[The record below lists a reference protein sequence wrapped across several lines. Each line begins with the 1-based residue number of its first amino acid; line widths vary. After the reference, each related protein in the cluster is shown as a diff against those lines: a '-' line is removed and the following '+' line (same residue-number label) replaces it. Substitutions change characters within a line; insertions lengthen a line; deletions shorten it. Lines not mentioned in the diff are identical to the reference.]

1 MLPPAVRRAR
11 MALSFL
17 EKAVDAGLDMALRET
32 GLAYAQLAKYYVNA
46 AKRR

>member
-1 MLPPAVRRAR
+1 MLLPAVRRAR

-17 EKAVDAGLDMALRET
+17 ENAIDAGLDIALRET

-46 AKRR
+46 ARRR